1 MINIATQLALL
12 TSVAGGSAEDH
23 VRPHAIAKLF
33 EWNPGFDLPLMKG
46 ERPYE
51 FYFTNHLLMTLVAAA
66 VTLLIFVPIGRR
78 YATQLAEAPVDK
90 SVPRG
95 FTGLVE
101 ALMDALRTGVV
112 KPVLGDQVDRY
123 MPFLWTVFFYILIN
137 NLLGMIPLDAML
149 SLAGIK
155 HMAGTATGNVNVTAG
170 LALCA
175 FGMFHISGVKQV
187 FAHLIHGTYG
197 HHHEEDH
204 SDDHHS
210 HTSKMSGA
218 SAMIWAPLLYV
229 WNFAPHVFAPGPDA
243 SGTMKVIMTIADTL
257 MWIPLL
263 GLELIGAIVKPF
275 ALCMRLFANMVAGH
289 TVLASLLLLIP
300 AAETLNAAYFGA
312 GITVALGCT
321 ALSCL
326 ELFVAFL
333 QAFIFMFLS
342 TMFINMAANP
352 EH

>member
-1 MINIATQLALL
+1 MA
-12 TSVAGGSAEDH
+12 AGSPEDH

-33 EWNPGFDLPLMKG
+33 EWDWGADLPVIGWLLDLGMGKP
-46 ERPYE
+46 PYT

-66 VTLLIFVPIGRR
+66 VTLAIFVPMGRR
-78 YATQLAEAPVDK
+78 YATQLAGVPVDE

-123 MPFLWTVFFYILIN
+123 MPFLWTAFFYILIN

-149 SLAGIK
+149 SLVGVK
-155 HMAGTATGNVNVTAG
+155 HMAGTATGNLNVTGG

-175 FGMFHISGVKQV
+175 FGMFHIAGVKQV
-187 FAHLIHGTYG
+187 FEDLVSGNHG
-197 HHHEEDH
+197 HHHDEDH
-204 SDDHHS
+204 DDH
-210 HTSKMSGA
+210 
-218 SAMIWAPLLYV
+218 SARVAKKSAGTAFVLAPLLYI
-229 WNFAPHVFAPGPDA
+229 WNFAPHVFAAGPGA
-243 SGTMKVIMTIADTL
+243 SAGMKFIMTIVDVP
-257 MWIPLL
+257 MWAGLFV
-263 GLELIGAIVKPF
+263 LELIGAIVKPF
-275 ALCMRLFANMVAGH
+275 ALCMRLFANMLAGH
-289 TVLASLLLLIP
+289 TVLASLLFLIP
-300 AAETLNAAYFGA
+300 AWEGFSAAYLGTGLTIA
-312 GITVALGCT
+312 IGCT
-321 ALSCL
+321 AISCL